1 MATDVNDCDKE
12 FHTNVLIIGAGIA
25 GIAAAEYLT
34 RNGFTDFKIL
44 EATDRIGGRI
54 WTLQIDGND
63 MKAEMGANWIHGIE
77 RNPIYTIADE
87 NGLLQLRYKDKGL
100 RHRNIF
106 LTENGEEVSGRVVKE
121 VDFTYGLLIQQCE
134 EFYQM
139 GMPTPYDIDSVG
151 EYMKSEISEKME
163 GYSDNERKLREMIFN
178 QHMRQ
183 ESVVSGC
190 HDLEDVSLSEFG
202 CYEELPG
209 IHYTIP
215 PGFQSVLDILVEKLP
230 ADSILLNHTVKSIQY
245 DGPYEDDTAVCI
257 ECENG
262 HKFYANHVI
271 STVSLGVLKT
281 ACNRLFEPS
290 LPQDKIEAISRLG
303 FGIVDKLILYF
314 DEPIVASD
322 VFRVELLWDDE
333 NFQGQERSKDMANS
347 WFRKIYSFEVM
358 HDNLMLGWLCGKEA
372 LYMESMSE
380 EQIAADCQNI
390 LKKFL
395 KKDIP
400 KPNKVLRTRW
410 GKMPHCLGSYCY
422 IKVGA
427 TISDV
432 ETLMEPIN
440 DSHTGKPTLMFAGEA
455 THPSFYSTTHGA
467 LLTGHREAK
476 RILELYSNMQQ
487 QVK

>member
-1 MATDVNDCDKE
+1 MSFLLLSSSDD
-12 FHTNVLIIGAGIA
+12 
-25 GIAAAEYLT
+25 
-34 RNGFTDFKIL
+34 NG
-44 EATDRIGGRI
+44 
-54 WTLQIDGND
+54 

-139 GMPTPYDIDSVG
+139 GMPTPYEIESVG

-190 HDLEDVSLSEFG
+190 NDLEDVSLSEFG

-230 ADSILLNHTVKSIQY
+230 PDSILLNHVVKSINY
-245 DGPYEDDTAVCI
+245 DGPYDEDSAIFV

-262 HKFYANHVI
+262 HKIYANHVI
-271 STVSLGVLKT
+271 CTVSLGVLKA
-281 ACNRLFEPS
+281 ACNRLFNPP
-290 LPQDKIEAISRLG
+290 LPQERMDSIERLG
-303 FGIVDKLILYF
+303 FGIVDKLILLF
-314 DEPIVASD
+314 DEPIVESD

-333 NFQGQERSKDMANS
+333 KFQEQERTKDMANS

-358 HDNLMLGWLCGKEA
+358 HENLMLGKC
-372 LYMESMSE
+372 
-380 EQIAADCQNI
+380 
-390 LKKFL
+390 FF
-395 KKDIP
+395 
-400 KPNKVLRTRW
+400 
-410 GKMPHCLGSYCY
+410 
-422 IKVGA
+422 
-427 TISDV
+427 
-432 ETLMEPIN
+432 PIV
-440 DSHTGKPTLMFAGEA
+440 A
-455 THPSFYSTTHGA
+455 
-467 LLTGHREAK
+467 
-476 RILELYSNMQQ
+476 
-487 QVK
+487 

>member
-1 MATDVNDCDKE
+1 
-12 FHTNVLIIGAGIA
+12 
-25 GIAAAEYLT
+25 
-34 RNGFTDFKIL
+34 
-44 EATDRIGGRI
+44 
-54 WTLQIDGND
+54 
-63 MKAEMGANWIHGIE
+63 MGANWIHGIE

-87 NGLLQLRYKDKGL
+87 NDLLQLRYKDKGL

-190 HDLEDVSLSEFG
+190 HNLEDVSLSEFG

-215 PGFQSVLDILVEKLP
+215 PGFQCVLDILVEKLP
-230 ADSILLNHTVKSIQY
+230 ADSILLNHTVKRIQY
-245 DGPYEDDTAVCI
+245 DGQFEDGAAVCI

-262 HKFYANHVI
+262 HKYYAKHVI
-271 STVSLGVLKT
+271 CTVSLGVLKN

-290 LPQDKIEAISRLG
+290 LPQDKIEAIDRLG
-303 FGIVDKLILYF
+303 FGIVDKIILYF
-314 DEPIVASD
+314 DEPIVAPD

-333 NFQGQERSKDMANS
+333 NFQEQERSKDMANS

-358 HDNLMLGWLCGKEA
+358 NDNLMLGTYK
-372 LYMESMSE
+372 
-380 EQIAADCQNI
+380 
-390 LKKFL
+390 
-395 KKDIP
+395 
-400 KPNKVLRTRW
+400 
-410 GKMPHCLGSYCY
+410 
-422 IKVGA
+422 
-427 TISDV
+427 
-432 ETLMEPIN
+432 
-440 DSHTGKPTLMFAGEA
+440 
-455 THPSFYSTTHGA
+455 
-467 LLTGHREAK
+467 
-476 RILELYSNMQQ
+476 
-487 QVK
+487 